1 MSERSNVTIWHEE
14 VEVGGLRKI
23 AARGLTPNYI
33 HHRIVVNGVR
43 GKLLHFEHFS
53 AGTTV
58 ILVQV
63 THRDSGQLLRELRE
77 YDVNHLD
84 EIEIE
89 Y

>member
-1 MSERSNVTIWHEE
+1 MSERSTATIWHEE

-33 HHRIVVNGVR
+33 HHKIVVNGVS

-53 AGTTV
+53 GGTTV

-63 THRDSGQLLRELRE
+63 ENSRQIVEF
-77 YDVNHLD
+77 DVAHLNV
-84 EIEIE
+84 IEIV